1 MEPSSEDDF
10 FVDDIMMS
18 LSREK
23 FVGVERTEPQNP
35 KEVFSTS
42 SCSEE
47 VSSHGVLPQILLED
61 VNAEVVI
68 SDGIDILDIVGADI
82 EVAETVKLIKTTKG
96 TLATN
101 KLNDNVE
108 FLVTANLDVPLEDI
122 ILRDDQDFIPSQS
135 QQNSFDSQDQIV
147 GDQALLLDDSSL
159 GNDTDY
165 KPAASEQNS
174 SDSSSEEE
182 SEEVLLNN
190 ILTSSNQ
197 EVP

>member
-47 VSSHGVLPQILLED
+47 VSSHGVLPQILLEN

-96 TLATN
+96 VDDLF
-101 KLNDNVE
+101 DDENVE
-108 FLVTANLDVPLEDI
+108 
-122 ILRDDQDFIPSQS
+122 S
-135 QQNSFDSQDQIV
+135 QIV

-197 EVP
+197 EVPVRNKRTRNCKAVPAD